1 MDKTID
7 TPSREIDLGNI
18 PVHLRTAL
26 RRALEFE
33 ARAPA
38 PRSAEEAEQC
48 EEQLRVIADEFFGAL
63 LTPVLQRAVCS
74 AAVGDAA
81 SALVRHLPRRMR
93 SDGLETVNVRTS
105 RGTTVPVTTP
115 YYREKHARRAKRRP
129 GLYPALVVLG
139 IYDRCTPKL
148 ASDASRAVAM
158 HSSLAEAQAQL
169 RSEGIALDIKTLRS
183 TAYRYAARARAAQ
196 QSAACGLL
204 DRVTGKRVVVSL
216 DGGRVRVRRKK
227 RGPKTKKGR
236 NRFHTDWKEPK
247 LLILYVVGDDG
258 RPSQTWAPIIDGTLR
273 GPEAVFALL
282 LSYARQIG
290 LNAADKVLFIADGAP
305 WIWRRL
311 QRLIAALGLSP
322 TQVLGL
328 IDFYHAAKQLSDAV
342 KLRRWSAT
350 QRTRWLN
357 RTRGLLKRAR
367 VDEVITALR
376 ELCRG
381 RTAGKIRT
389 HLNYFLKNRHRF
401 AYTTMVGLGLPR
413 GSGAVESA
421 IRRVINLRIKGA
433 SIYWLPESVDAI
445 LLRVRLFF
453 VEEFLPYSWAFLP
466 ADASLQC
473 SFRGDSNQASAYP
486 RRSGGQ
492 PSLETAPNTVGLSP
506 SGALPSGHSR
516 GVLVRFH
523 GQGDRPVMAV
533 TTGFQGRRFDVP
545 EARTGVPRIDLPSP
559 APCAAADA
567 VFADAKAFLSSNEAR
582 QMSESELERE
592 LHRRGQKLVRKL
604 LQGHHDQRSPGQAA
618 GPAEDAS
625 GVECSARREHDS
637 HAETTSGNDA
647 GCGSGLRAARS
658 RRPASARCRAEP
670 AAGALLGRYAPP
682 RDHRDRFAG
691 TTAYALEATVV
702 LDIIHVA
709 AAMRR
714 AVLVASSLK
723 ACRHSAR
730 DRMGVDRRT
739 VTLGCSCDGPQA
751 ATGRR
756 RIDAY

>member
-1 MDKTID
+1 M
-7 TPSREIDLGNI
+7 
-18 PVHLRTAL
+18 
-26 RRALEFE
+26 
-33 ARAPA
+33 
-38 PRSAEEAEQC
+38 
-48 EEQLRVIADEFFGAL
+48 
-63 LTPVLQRAVCS
+63 
-74 AAVGDAA
+74 
-81 SALVRHLPRRMR
+81 
-93 SDGLETVNVRTS
+93 
-105 RGTTVPVTTP
+105 
-115 YYREKHARRAKRRP
+115 
-129 GLYPALVVLG
+129 VLG

-158 HSSLAEAQAQL
+158 LSSLAEAQAQL
-169 RSEGIALDIKTLRS
+169 RSDGIALDIKTLRS

-389 HLNYFLKNRHRF
+389 HLNYFLR
-401 AYTTMVGLGLPR
+401 TVIVSPTPQWS
-413 GSGAVESA
+413 GSG
-421 IRRVINLRIKGA
+421 
-433 SIYWLPESVDAI
+433 
-445 LLRVRLFF
+445 
-453 VEEFLPYSWAFLP
+453 
-466 ADASLQC
+466 
-473 SFRGDSNQASAYP
+473 FR
-486 RRSGGQ
+486 
-492 PSLETAPNTVGLSP
+492 
-506 SGALPSGHSR
+506 
-516 GVLVRFH
+516 
-523 GQGDRPVMAV
+523 
-533 TTGFQGRRFDVP
+533 
-545 EARTGVPRIDLPSP
+545 
-559 APCAAADA
+559 AAA
-567 VFADAKAFLSSNEAR
+567 VPSKAPS
-582 QMSESELERE
+582 
-592 LHRRGQKLVRKL
+592 
-604 LQGHHDQRSPGQAA
+604 
-618 GPAEDAS
+618 
-625 GVECSARREHDS
+625 
-637 HAETTSGNDA
+637 
-647 GCGSGLRAARS
+647 
-658 RRPASARCRAEP
+658 
-670 AAGALLGRYAPP
+670 
-682 RDHRDRFAG
+682 
-691 TTAYALEATVV
+691 
-702 LDIIHVA
+702 
-709 AAMRR
+709 
-714 AVLVASSLK
+714 VASSI
-723 ACRHSAR
+723 SASR
-730 DRMGVDRRT
+730 AHPSIGYRRASTRFFSCGLSISPADGT
-739 VTLGCSCDGPQA
+739 VCSGWP
-751 ATGRR
+751 
-756 RIDAY
+756 

>member
-1 MDKTID
+1 MLFAARQRPTRVGWRRRWPSTRGAPAAAVTTRPVSSATCSSIRSASSVGGTSHVPGACSRPFDSNQSDARYTG
-7 TPSREIDLGNI
+7 TPRVTYPAGTASPGPARRSRPRCDRRALAARNVPDVLRVGEHLPSARRSGSLRNI

-48 EEQLRVIADEFFGAL
+48 EEQLRAIADEFFGAL

-158 HSSLAEAQAQL
+158 LSSLAEAQAQL
-169 RSEGIALDIKTLRS
+169 RSDGIALDIKTLRS

-445 LLRVRLFF
+445 LLLRSFYKSGR
-453 VEEFLPYSWAFLP
+453 WNC
-466 ADASLQC
+466 LQ
-473 SFRGDSNQASAYP
+473 RMAMTPVGVSA
-486 RRSGGQ
+486 
-492 PSLETAPNTVGLSP
+492 
-506 SGALPSGHSR
+506 
-516 GVLVRFH
+516 
-523 GQGDRPVMAV
+523 
-533 TTGFQGRRFDVP
+533 
-545 EARTGVPRIDLPSP
+545 
-559 APCAAADA
+559 
-567 VFADAKAFLSSNEAR
+567 
-582 QMSESELERE
+582 
-592 LHRRGQKLVRKL
+592 
-604 LQGHHDQRSPGQAA
+604 
-618 GPAEDAS
+618 
-625 GVECSARREHDS
+625 
-637 HAETTSGNDA
+637 
-647 GCGSGLRAARS
+647 
-658 RRPASARCRAEP
+658 
-670 AAGALLGRYAPP
+670 
-682 RDHRDRFAG
+682 
-691 TTAYALEATVV
+691 
-702 LDIIHVA
+702 
-709 AAMRR
+709 
-714 AVLVASSLK
+714 
-723 ACRHSAR
+723 
-730 DRMGVDRRT
+730 
-739 VTLGCSCDGPQA
+739 
-751 ATGRR
+751 
-756 RIDAY
+756 

>member
-1 MDKTID
+1 MDKSAID

-48 EEQLRVIADEFFGAL
+48 EEQLRAIADEFFGAL
-63 LTPVLQRAVCS
+63 LTPVLQRAVRS

-129 GLYPALVVLG
+129 GLYPALVVLS

-148 ASDASRAVAM
+148 ASDASRAVA
-158 HSSLAEAQAQL
+158 HAQL
-169 RSEGIALDIKTLRS
+169 AGRSAGAAPLRGHRPG
-183 TAYRYAARARAAQ
+183 YQ
-196 QSAACGLL
+196 DPPL
-204 DRVTGKRVVVSL
+204 DRLSL
-216 DGGRVRVRRKK
+216 RCAGPSGPAERGVRSAGPRDRQAGGRLPRRGRVRVRRKK

-273 GPEAVFALL
+273 GPQAVFALL

-305 WIWRRL
+305 WTWRRL

-445 LLRVRLFF
+445 LLLRSFYKSGR
-453 VEEFLPYSWAFLP
+453 WNC
-466 ADASLQC
+466 LQ
-473 SFRGDSNQASAYP
+473 RMAMTPVGVSA
-486 RRSGGQ
+486 
-492 PSLETAPNTVGLSP
+492 
-506 SGALPSGHSR
+506 
-516 GVLVRFH
+516 
-523 GQGDRPVMAV
+523 
-533 TTGFQGRRFDVP
+533 
-545 EARTGVPRIDLPSP
+545 
-559 APCAAADA
+559 
-567 VFADAKAFLSSNEAR
+567 
-582 QMSESELERE
+582 
-592 LHRRGQKLVRKL
+592 
-604 LQGHHDQRSPGQAA
+604 
-618 GPAEDAS
+618 
-625 GVECSARREHDS
+625 
-637 HAETTSGNDA
+637 
-647 GCGSGLRAARS
+647 
-658 RRPASARCRAEP
+658 
-670 AAGALLGRYAPP
+670 
-682 RDHRDRFAG
+682 
-691 TTAYALEATVV
+691 
-702 LDIIHVA
+702 
-709 AAMRR
+709 
-714 AVLVASSLK
+714 
-723 ACRHSAR
+723 
-730 DRMGVDRRT
+730 
-739 VTLGCSCDGPQA
+739 
-751 ATGRR
+751 
-756 RIDAY
+756 